1 MSHASVTSVRES
13 RAGLSLLEVLVACG
27 ILVIG
32 LTSIAAILP
41 AAGSRLSQ
49 ASQADR
55 GGTLAANA
63 YAEMVNRG
71 LIAAD
76 LFFVSGTSPTLTGT
90 IPIRTCFLGG
100 VLQAVPSVSVT
111 AASVSVTGSSA
122 MLSGTANVNLRINPT
137 RGFVLEDD
145 LVFGAGTAA
154 ETPTNQFVSG
164 TTSIRA
170 YNEGVCWGAMLACT
184 GSATPGVPATLAIA
198 IFKKESGPP
207 AGLVLTGPAGTNMLQ
222 FTTGS
227 TNGLLDEATRKQFL
241 QPCSY
246 VLAVTNP
253 PQWLRVNA
261 SWTMPGPTVSGTEN
275 TGGRR
280 SYVVLDRNPIASG
293 TALPVV
299 GFDQLLRVD
308 QYSVTLD

>member
-1 MSHASVTSVRES
+1 MNAMSCPSITSMRES
-13 RAGLSLLEVLVACG
+13 RAGVSLLEVLVACG

-41 AAGSRLSQ
+41 AAGSRLTQ

-76 LFFVSGTSPTLTGT
+76 LFSSGTRACVFG
-90 IPIRTCFLGG
+90 RA
-100 VLQAVPSVSVT
+100 LQAVPTVSATAPSVSV
-111 AASVSVTGSSA
+111 SGSSVTAVPSA
-122 MLSGTANVNLRINPT
+122 VLGTRINTT

-145 LVFGAGTAA
+145 LVFAAGTAA
-154 ETPTNQFVSG
+154 DTPTNQFVSG

-184 GSATPGVPATLAIA
+184 GSAAAGIPATLSIA
-198 IFKKESGPP
+198 IFKKEPGPL

-222 FTTGS
+222 LMTSS
-227 TNGLLDEATRKQFL
+227 TAGLLDEATRKQFL

-246 VLAVTNP
+246 VLAMTNP

-275 TGGRR
+275 TQGRR
-280 SYVVLDRNPIASG
+280 SYVVLDRNPMTSG
-293 TALPVV
+293 TTMPVV
-299 GFDQLLRVD
+299 GFDQLLSVD

>member
-1 MSHASVTSVRES
+1 VRQS
-13 RAGLSLLEVLVACG
+13 RAGISLLEVLVACG

-32 LTSIAAILP
+32 LTSLAAILP
-41 AAGSRLSQ
+41 AAGSRLTQ

-76 LFFVSGTSPTLTGT
+76 LFSSGTRACVLGRVMQAVPTVSTTAGAVTAAAVSGTL
-90 IPIRTCFLGG
+90 
-100 VLQAVPSVSVT
+100 
-111 AASVSVTGSSA
+111 AA
-122 MLSGTANVNLRINPT
+122 RINT
-137 RGFVLEDD
+137 VRGFVLEDD
-145 LVFGAGTAA
+145 LTFAA
-154 ETPTNQFVSG
+154 SSAADTPTNQFEPAASAVRQYS
-164 TTSIRA
+164 
-170 YNEGVCWGAMLACT
+170 EGVCWGAMLACT
-184 GSATPGVPATLAIA
+184 GSAASGVPATLSVAV
-198 IFKKESGPP
+198 FKKDVGPP
-207 AGLVLTGPAGTNMLQ
+207 AALVLTGSAGTNMLQ

-227 TNGLLDEATRKQFL
+227 ANGLLDEATRKQFL
-241 QPCSY
+241 PACSY
-246 VLAVTNP
+246 VLAVMNP

-280 SYVVLDRNPIASG
+280 SFVVLDRNPLVSG
-293 TALPVV
+293 TTMPVV

>member
-1 MSHASVTSVRES
+1 MRAS
-13 RAGLSLLEVLVACG
+13 RAGVSLLEVLVACG

-41 AAGSRLSQ
+41 AAGSRLTQ

-76 LFFVSGTSPTLTGT
+76 LFSSGTRACVFG
-90 IPIRTCFLGG
+90 RA
-100 VLQAVPSVSVT
+100 LQAVPTVSATAPGVSVSGSSVT
-111 AASVSVTGSSA
+111 AVPSA
-122 MLSGTANVNLRINPT
+122 VLGTRINST

-145 LVFGAGTAA
+145 LVFASGTAA
-154 ETPTNQFVSG
+154 DAPANQFESG

-184 GSATPGVPATLAIA
+184 GSAAAGVPATLSIA
-198 IFKKESGPP
+198 IFKKEPGLP
-207 AGLVLTGPAGTNMLQ
+207 AGLVLTGPAGNNMLQ
-222 FTTGS
+222 YTTGPL
-227 TNGLLDEATRKQFL
+227 NGVVDEATRKL
-241 QPCSY
+241 YLPACSY
-246 VLAVTNP
+246 VLAMTNP
-253 PQWLRVNA
+253 PQWLRVHA
-261 SWTMPGPTVSGTEN
+261 SWTMSGTTVSGTEN
-275 TGGRR
+275 TFTRR
-280 SYVVLDRNPIASG
+280 SFVVLDRNPTTSG
-293 TALPVV
+293 TTMPVV

>member
-1 MSHASVTSVRES
+1 MNAMSRPPTTSMRES
-13 RAGLSLLEVLVACG
+13 RAGVSLLEVLVACG

-41 AAGSRLSQ
+41 AAGSRLTQ

-71 LIAAD
+71 LMAAD
-76 LFFVSGTSPTLTGT
+76 LFSSGTRACVFGRLLTAVPTVSAT
-90 IPIRTCFLGG
+90 
-100 VLQAVPSVSVT
+100 APSVSV
-111 AASVSVTGSSA
+111 SGSSVTA
-122 MLSGTANVNLRINPT
+122 VANSGTLALRINTT

-145 LVFGAGTAA
+145 LVFAAGTAA
-154 ETPTNQFVSG
+154 DTAVNQFESG
-164 TTSIRA
+164 TSSVRA
-170 YNEGVCWGAMLACT
+170 YSEGVCWGAMLACT
-184 GSATPGVPATLAIA
+184 GSAATGVPATLSIA
-198 IFKKESGPP
+198 IFKKEAGTP
-207 AGLVLTGPAGTNMLQ
+207 AGLVLTGSAGTNMMQ

-227 TNGLLDEATRKQFL
+227 TNGLLDESTRKQFL
-241 QPCSY
+241 PACSS
-246 VLAVTNP
+246 VLALTNP

-280 SYVVLDRNPIASG
+280 SFVVLDRNPMTSG
-293 TALPVV
+293 TTMPVV

>member
-1 MSHASVTSVRES
+1 MSHTSVTSVRES

-41 AAGSRLSQ
+41 AAGSRLTQ

-76 LFFVSGTSPTLTGT
+76 LFSSGTRACVFG
-90 IPIRTCFLGG
+90 R
-100 VLQAVPSVSVT
+100 VLQAVPTVSATAGAVT
-111 AASVSVTGSSA
+111 AAAV
-122 MLSGTANVNLRINPT
+122 SGTLTARINTT
-137 RGFVLEDD
+137 RGFILEDD
-145 LVFGAGTAA
+145 LTFASSTAA
-154 ETPTNQFVSG
+154 ETPTNQFETAASAVRQYS
-164 TTSIRA
+164 
-170 YNEGVCWGAMLACT
+170 EGVCWGAMLTCT
-184 GSATPGVPATLAIA
+184 GSAATGVPATLTVAV
-198 IFKKESGPP
+198 FKKEAGQP
-207 AGLVLTGPAGTNMLQ
+207 AALSLTGSAGTNMLQ
-222 FTTGS
+222 YTTGS
-227 TNGLLDEATRKQFL
+227 TNGVLDEGTRKQFL
-241 QPCSY
+241 PACSY

-275 TGGRR
+275 TQGRR
-280 SYVVLDRNPIASG
+280 SFVVLDRNPLTSG
-293 TALPVV
+293 TTLPVV

>member
-1 MSHASVTSVRES
+1 VNAVSPTSTTSVRQS
-13 RAGLSLLEVLVACG
+13 RAGISLLEVLVACG

-41 AAGSRLSQ
+41 AAGSRLTQ

-63 YAEMVNRG
+63 YAELVNRG

-76 LFFVSGTSPTLTGT
+76 LFSSGTRACVFG
-90 IPIRTCFLGG
+90 R
-100 VLQAVPSVSVT
+100 VLQAVPTVSATAGAVT
-111 AASVSVTGSSA
+111 AVAV
-122 MLSGTANVNLRINPT
+122 SGTLAARINTT

-145 LVFGAGTAA
+145 LTFAASSAADTPANQFETAA
-154 ETPTNQFVSG
+154 SAVRQYS
-164 TTSIRA
+164 
-170 YNEGVCWGAMLACT
+170 EGVCWGAMLACT
-184 GSATPGVPATLAIA
+184 GSAAPGVPATLSIA
-198 IFKKESGPP
+198 VFKKEVGPP
-207 AGLVLTGPAGTNMLQ
+207 AGLVLTGSAGTNMLQ

-241 QPCSY
+241 PACSY

-280 SYVVLDRNPIASG
+280 SFVVLDRNPIVSG
-293 TALPVV
+293 TTMPVV